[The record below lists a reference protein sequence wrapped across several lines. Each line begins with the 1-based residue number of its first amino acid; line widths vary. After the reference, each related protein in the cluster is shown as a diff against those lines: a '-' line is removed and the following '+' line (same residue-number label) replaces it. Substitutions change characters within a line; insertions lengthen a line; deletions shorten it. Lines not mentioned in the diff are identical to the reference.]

1 MAKKRVLEAVKYLE
15 QCLREAGVEVS
26 KTILFGSQA
35 RGEAGEQSDIDVAV
49 VSRDFRNTDI
59 FGRADVIG
67 HAHWKVVSKFRIP
80 MDIVTLTP
88 EELVNSPA
96 PSAQYA
102 RAGTAV

>member
-1 MAKKRVLEAVKYLE
+1 MAKKRVLEAVRYLE
-15 QCLREAGVEVS
+15 QCLGEAGIKVS

-35 RGEAGEQSDIDVAV
+35 RGEAGEESDIDVAV
-49 VSRDFRNTDI
+49 VSKDFRHTDI

-67 HAHWKVVSKFRIP
+67 QAHWKVVRKYRIP

-96 PSAQYA
+96 PAAAYA
-102 RAGTAV
+102 RGGTPV

>member
-15 QCLREAGVEVS
+15 QCLREAGIRVS

-35 RGEAGEQSDIDVAV
+35 SGKAEDESDIDVAV
-49 VSRDFRNTDI
+49 VSKDFRGTDI

-67 HAHWKVVSKFRIP
+67 QAHWKVVRKYRVP

-88 EELVNSPA
+88 EELASSPA
-96 PSAQYA
+96 PVAQYV
-102 RAGTAV
+102 RAGTVV